1 VAHSLGARNPTDEED
16 WPVQLRADGY
26 DAVLSEGIGIWST
39 SFDDLV
45 EMYAFAD
52 RRDALGL
59 SDVVISMVL
68 EKVSMEGRVPVEMLE
83 RLLGNTVAGRD
94 SHMFDML
101 AEVAALFVPSTDL
114 EVHLEAVP
122 KEFLVA
128 VLGRQR
134 VGMQSISEH

>member
-1 VAHSLGARNPTDEED
+1 
-16 WPVQLRADGY
+16 
-26 DAVLSEGIGIWST
+26 
-39 SFDDLV
+39 
-45 EMYAFAD
+45 MYAFAD
-52 RRDALGL
+52 RRDAQGL

-94 SHMFDML
+94 SHMSDML